1 MLILFIFNIFII
13 FYHLFFFFYLIIGHK
28 NYLFQPLLVSRLVY
42 SSFRFDFRGNGESD
56 GTMTYGGIDVSIVNN

>member
-1 MLILFIFNIFII
+1 MFWIF
-13 FYHLFFFFYLIIGHK
+13 IGHK

-56 GTMTYGGIDVSIVNN
+56 GTMTYGGIYVS